1 MTSSLEDILYGII
14 STLGDDFIIDGGVAI
29 HRSATIA
36 HNVTIKAPA
45 IICGNCFVG
54 ANSYLRGGVFLAPGV
69 KVGISCEIKTS
80 VILEGSAVA
89 HFNFIGDSVVGPDV
103 NVEAGAII

>member
-1 MTSSLEDILYGII
+1 MIERFIKSPTAFPFGDKTPWEVTSSLEDILYGIK

-54 ANSYLRGGVFLAPGV
+54 ANSYLRGGVFLAR
-69 KVGISCEIKTS
+69 ERRS
-80 VILEGSAVA
+80 VSVA
-89 HFNFIGDSVVGPDV
+89 R
-103 NVEAGAII
+103 